1 MRNELNLW
9 VAGGDMRQ
17 AKLAELLAA
26 DGHTVHAYAL
36 ERLGALDGVEME
48 ESLEGAALADCVVL
62 PLPAAGEGSLL
73 NAPLSGRKH
82 PLALVL
88 DALRPGQVICAGMV
102 GPQTAALAA
111 DRGLTLH
118 DYFAREELAV
128 ANAVPTALPVGHYPA
143 RREHTAPPLANA
155 EPMMQQLLTY
165 RFPEGSGNLTGQ
177 SFGNLILAALN
188 GISDSFDQA
197 VARMS
202 EVLAISGRVLPV
214 TNENVALEATFEN
227 GTRVLG
233 ESKIS
238 AFKKEQDCR
247 IESVRLLP
255 EHPKALPEAVRAI
268 GEAELILLGPGSLYT
283 SVIPNLLVDGI
294 ADAVRASDALK
305 IYICNIMTQDGET
318 EGMTASDHVKA
329 LLDHS
334 GPGLVDLCLCNS
346 APVRPGLVERY
357 REEDAAPIVV
367 DRAAIEA
374 LGVEAV
380 TRPLASETLN
390 YARHSFARL
399 AEAVMELYNERAD
412 TKIF

>member
-128 ANAVPTALPVGHYPA
+128 ANAVPTAEGAIQIALEELPITLHGARVLVIGFGRIGKALA
-143 RREHTAPPLANA
+143 RRLAGLGAKVSVAARKWSDLAWAESCGYCGEQTEHLAGWLCGYDLVVNTVPAP
-155 EPMMQQLLTY
+155 
-165 RFPEGSGNLTGQ
+165 
-177 SFGNLILAALN
+177 
-188 GISDSFDQA
+188 
-197 VARMS
+197 
-202 EVLAISGRVLPV
+202 
-214 TNENVALEATFEN
+214 
-227 GTRVLG
+227 VLG
-233 ESKIS
+233 LTELSDLKPGCLVIDLASKPGG
-238 AFKKEQDCR
+238 AGVAKLR
-247 IESVRLLP
+247 
-255 EHPKALPEAVRAI
+255 AVFPA
-268 GEAELILLGPGSLYT
+268 
-283 SVIPNLLVDGI
+283 
-294 ADAVRASDALK
+294 
-305 IYICNIMTQDGET
+305 
-318 EGMTASDHVKA
+318 
-329 LLDHS
+329 
-334 GPGLVDLCLCNS
+334 
-346 APVRPGLVERY
+346 APVPSPPDG
-357 REEDAAPIVV
+357 
-367 DRAAIEA
+367 DR
-374 LGVEAV
+374 
-380 TRPLASETLN
+380 S
-390 YARHSFARL
+390 
-399 AEAVMELYNERAD
+399 
-412 TKIF
+412 